1 MKTQSRHILT
11 ILIALLLL
19 AGLAAAA
26 QAQES
31 EYRLNLRR
39 DFGYGAGSQIRGNFT
54 VEVIG
59 PAGIQTATFLMDGKV
74 MQEVTSP
81 PFKHSFKTQTYA
93 NGWHEL
99 SAVVKT
105 VEGKTHT
112 TPVRRLE
119 FVGAEQESQAITN
132 ILLPLLGVILA
143 ATLVGLVSQFV
154 IGRGK
159 PRTALP
165 PGAPR
170 RYGLKGGAIC
180 PHCDRPFGVH
190 IWSLNLLAGVYDRC
204 DHCGKWSLVRRASP
218 EMLRTAELA
227 EVARA
232 RQDSSAPAPAKSED
246 EKLREMLDD
255 SKYTSE

>member
-1 MKTQSRHILT
+1 MISIF
-11 ILIALLLL
+11 IALLLL

-59 PAGIQTATFLMDGKV
+59 PAGIQSATFLIDGQV
-74 MQEVTSP
+74 MQEVASA
-81 PFKHSFKTQTYA
+81 PFKHSFKTQSYA
-93 NGWHEL
+93 TGWHEL

-105 VEGKTHT
+105 GDGKTHT

-119 FVGAEQESQAITN
+119 FVGAEQETQAIN
-132 ILLPLLGVILA
+132 QILLPLLGVVLA
-143 ATLVGLVSQFV
+143 ASLVGVASQFLF
-154 IGRGK
+154 GRGK

-190 IWSLNLLAGVYDRC
+190 IWSLNLLAGVFDRC
-204 DHCGKWSLVRRASP
+204 DHCGRWSLVRRASP
-218 EMLRTAELA
+218 EMLRAAELA

-232 RQDSSAPAPAKSED
+232 RRDASAPAPEKSEE
-246 EKLREMLDD
+246 EKLRELLDD
-255 SKYTSE
+255 SKYVDR